1 MSEEVLTADHAR
13 IDRRQSQPTPLP
25 TFGELLVDFSWRP
38 SDRPRVDSLAW
49 LVAHGYAPERR
60 KRAS

>member
-1 MSEEVLTADHAR
+1 MSEAALTVDHPR
-13 IDRRQSQPTPLP
+13 TERRRSHATPLP

-60 KRAS
+60 RRSP